1 MCLIQ
6 IINCIADVVT
16 DEPYIQT
23 STELNDDNNTTCSPK
38 NDTIEPKEPATE
50 ELYSCDHRIS
60 LYILNQQYFLNS
72 SMGLYPVVSEE
83 KAGDCHPAYWA
94 TLVTKTN
101 LLLLLVDTEHA
112 KFKDDCK
119 KPPDTKP
126 THTSNSTESREPCH
140 KLDLGRLP
148 RRRLEGCFT
157 YHDKVYLFILI
168 HFLSEKS
175 KLKNVR

>member
-1 MCLIQ
+1 M
-6 IINCIADVVT
+6 
-16 DEPYIQT
+16 
-23 STELNDDNNTTCSPK
+23 LNDDNITIGASKNNTSGSK
-38 NDTIEPKEPATE
+38 DAENE

-83 KAGDCHPAYWA
+83 TAGDCHPAYWA

-101 LLLLLVDTEHA
+101 LLLLVVDTHHP
-112 KFKDDCK
+112 KFKADCK

-157 YHDKVYLFILI
+157 YHDKVYLLLLLTYNTEFYTYEGCKI
-168 HFLSEKS
+168 HMY
-175 KLKNVR
+175 VA